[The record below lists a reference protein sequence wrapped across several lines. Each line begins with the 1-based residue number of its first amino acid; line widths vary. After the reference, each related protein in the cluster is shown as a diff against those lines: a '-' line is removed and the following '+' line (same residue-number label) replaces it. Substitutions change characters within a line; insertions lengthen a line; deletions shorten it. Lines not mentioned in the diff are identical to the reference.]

1 MNSTTFI
8 LCVTFIL
15 DYADI
20 ELKDLNIVA
29 TVGIGGFG
37 RVELVKYSKNNV
49 VKIFALKQMK
59 KQHIIDTK
67 QEEHVYNER
76 KIMLSSEFAY
86 LVEYLMDRF
95 I

>member
-1 MNSTTFI
+1 MVNIFFI
-8 LCVTFIL
+8 GLFL

-20 ELKDLNIVA
+20 ELKDLSIVA

-76 KIMLSSEFAY
+76 KIMLSSELSLIF
-86 LVEYLMDRF
+86 VNQT
-95 I
+95 